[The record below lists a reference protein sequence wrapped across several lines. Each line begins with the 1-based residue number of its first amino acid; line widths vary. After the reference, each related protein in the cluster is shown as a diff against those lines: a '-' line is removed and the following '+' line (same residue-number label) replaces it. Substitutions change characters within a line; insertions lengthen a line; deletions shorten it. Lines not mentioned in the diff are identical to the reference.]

1 LTNEQ
6 RSVPGQVVVG
16 VVGLGHVAGIVAHWH
31 DEHID
36 IPALMHVPP
45 SHLKRNLKLFFFA
58 LFVLVAALIAS
69 RFL

>member
-1 LTNEQ
+1 M
-6 RSVPGQVVVG
+6 VG

-31 DEHID
+31 DTHID

-45 SHLKRNLKLFFFA
+45 SNFKRNLKLFV
-58 LFVLVAALIAS
+58 LSLLVLVVALIAL